1 LQCHTV
7 HTTFIGNQ
15 STHSE
20 AKRKHTYVHVISDLM
35 SINLFL
41 KEGKYVNTN
50 EITILLITITIIFSS
65 QRLGPLALS
74 QSELFKTR
82 YSMYDWKTCMR
93 NQPNEHYHM
102 TTQEHTK
109 T

>member
-1 LQCHTV
+1 LQWQTV

-15 STHSE
+15 STHSK
-20 AKRKHTYVHVISDLM
+20 AKRKHTYVDVISDLM
-35 SINLFL
+35 RIHLFL

-50 EITILLITITIIFSS
+50 ENMILYITITIVFSS

-74 QSELFKTR
+74 HLDLLKTR
-82 YSMYDWKTCMR
+82 YSTCNWKTCMR
-93 NQPNEHYHM
+93 NQTTEHYHM
-102 TTQEHTK
+102 ITQEHTK